1 MTVRRSR
8 LAALAVGALT
18 LPVLLAP
25 SAGAAPSTT
34 SGQEIADAGAWLAPH
49 VASGVYSYDSGFG
62 EYPDYGLSLDI
73 VSTLHQLGVQSA
85 AQAAVL
91 DGLEADPEAYGV
103 GSAGGAGKLATV
115 LQQTGRDASDLG
127 GRDVLAEVVGM
138 VVTDAGPEL
147 GRGVDSSQWGDYSS
161 GFTQPFVVSALSLA
175 GDPLTDDATDF
186 LTRQQCADGG
196 FRDAYSE
203 VDPSTFANGAY
214 LDPATSCESDLD
226 ATLFAMTAL
235 QVAQAEGAKGLAADL
250 SAATTYLLGQQSADG
265 SFDGAGFAGTN
276 STGQAARVLAAQGQA
291 AAALK
296 AADWVRGR
304 FVTPAL
310 APAGSPLAGEV
321 GAFAKDSDQFT
332 DALTYGIEPAQ
343 RHEWVRASSQAAL
356 ALQVNPSSGS
366 VVVAGAPAEA
376 EAGSDVALTLSGL
389 GPNETV
395 QVQLE
400 SSGGAGRSVGFA
412 SVALPNSVVANAAG
426 TATVSVTLPA
436 AVGPQTIL
444 VTGRGTGRTG
454 SVGLTV
460 LAAAPVGG
468 STGGGAAG
476 SGAVGSGAASDATA
490 AGRDGRL
497 PGTGAPVDL
506 LLVALAAAAVAGG
519 ALVARRARA

>member
-8 LAALAVGALT
+8 LAALAIGAVA

-25 SAGAAPSTT
+25 SAGAAPSAT
-34 SGQEIADAGAWLAPH
+34 SGQEVADAGAWLAPH

-62 EYPDYGLSLDI
+62 DYPDYGLSLDI
-73 VSTLHQLGVQSA
+73 VSALHQLGVQPA

-91 DGLEADPEAYGV
+91 DGLAAEPEAYGV

-115 LQQTGRDASDLG
+115 LQQTSRDASDLG
-127 GRDVLAEVVGM
+127 GRDVLAEVVDM

-147 GRGVDSSQWGDYSS
+147 GRGVDASPWGDYSS

-175 GDPLTDDATDF
+175 GDPLADDATDF

-196 FRDAYSE
+196 FRDVYSE
-203 VDPSTFANGAY
+203 VDPTTFANAAY

-226 ATLFAMTAL
+226 STLFAMTAL
-235 QVAQAEGAKGLAADL
+235 QLAQAEGAAGLGTNL
-250 SAATTYLLGQQSADG
+250 SDATTYLLAQQSTDG

-276 STGQAARVLAAQGQA
+276 STGQAARVLAVQGQA

-321 GAFAKDSDQFT
+321 GAFAKDSAQFT

-356 ALQVNPSSGS
+356 ALQINPASGS
-366 VVVAGAPAEA
+366 VVVTGAPAEA
-376 EAGSDVALTLSGL
+376 SAGSDVALTLSGL
-389 GPNETV
+389 APHETV
-395 QVQLE
+395 QVQFE
-400 SSGGAGRSVGFA
+400 SSAGAGRSVGFA
-412 SVALPNSVVANAAG
+412 AVALPTTVVANAAG

-436 AVGPQTIL
+436 ALGPQSIL
-444 VTGRGTGRTG
+444 VTGLGTGRTG
-454 SVGLTV
+454 TVDITV
-460 LAAAPVGG
+460 LAAAPGDG
-468 STGGGAAG
+468 TTGGGTAG
-476 SGAVGSGAASDATA
+476 GGAEGSGAASDATA
-490 AGRDGRL
+490 ARRDGRL
-497 PGTGAPVDL
+497 PDTGAPVDL
-506 LLVALAAAAVAGG
+506 LLVTLAAAAVAAG
-519 ALVARRARA
+519 AVIVRRARA